1 MNQLILSLKKLKSR
15 KRFFENFIISL
26 FLFFLPTQ
34 LGRHFFLDF
43 SYVNGVRVDYLSFV
57 LYFTDILFLFLLIIF
72 WKKISRELRKN
83 FKIFLFLCLLFFLNI
98 LFSRYPFLSFYHF
111 LRMIQ
116 FYFVFLLFKNLKK
129 EKLFIYPFF
138 LSALFQFF
146 LVVLQFISKRSIQG
160 IFYFFGERYLTLNTP
175 GVAKASIEGIEI
187 LRPYGTFSH
196 PNSLAGFYL
205 LLYFYFLTDR
215 RFDRFLILKNLLLLI
230 FSLLVFFSFSK
241 LAITT
246 YFIVNLIYYF
256 HFLQKKCRLCFLAKI
271 LIILSLSLFFLQAKT
286 DPLSLEKRINLIKD
300 SCYLFTLSPL
310 FGLGLGHYLIYQ
322 ANLPMKYPYFFLQPV
337 HNIFL
342 LFLVE
347 TGIVLGGVIFYFL
360 INSFKK
366 NFLKTNYYASLLCL
380 LTIFISGFFDHYW
393 LTLIQNRLVMAVV
406 LGLLVSAGRSSQY
419 KPG

>member
-1 MNQLILSLKKLKSR
+1 MNQMILSLKKPKSR
-15 KRFFENFIISL
+15 KHFFENFIIGL

-34 LGRHFFLDF
+34 LGKHFFLDF

-57 LYFTDILFLFLLIIF
+57 LYFTDIIFLFLLIIF
-72 WKKISRELRKN
+72 WKKIGRELRKN
-83 FKIFLFLCLLFFLNI
+83 FKILLFLCFLFFLNI
-98 LFSRYPFLSFYHF
+98 LFSRYPFLSFYHL

-129 EKLFIYPFF
+129 EKLFLYSVFF
-138 LSALFQFF
+138 STLFQFF
-146 LVVLQFISKRSIQG
+146 LVVLQFVFKRSLQG
-160 IFYFFGERYLTLNTP
+160 IFYFFGERYLTLSTP
-175 GVAKASIEGIEI
+175 GMAKASIEGIEI

-205 LLYFYFLTDR
+205 LLYFYLLSSKQFSH
-215 RFDRFLILKNLLLLI
+215 FFFLKNLLLLI
-230 FSLLVFFSFSK
+230 LSLLIFFSFSK
-241 LAITT
+241 VAIIT
-246 YFIVNLIYYF
+246 YLVVNLIYYF
-256 HFLQKKCRLCFLAKI
+256 HFFQKKCRLCFFAKI
-271 LIILSLSLFFLQAKT
+271 LIILSLSLIFLQAKT

-300 SCYLFTLSPL
+300 SFYLFTLSPL

-322 ANLPMKYPYFFLQPV
+322 ANFPMKYPYFFLQPV

-347 TGIVLGGVIFYFL
+347 TGIILGGVIFYLLFMF
-360 INSFKK
+360 IKNKMVEAK
-366 NFLKTNYYASLLCL
+366 NFAFLLCL
-380 LTIFISGFFDHYW
+380 LTIFITGLFDHYW